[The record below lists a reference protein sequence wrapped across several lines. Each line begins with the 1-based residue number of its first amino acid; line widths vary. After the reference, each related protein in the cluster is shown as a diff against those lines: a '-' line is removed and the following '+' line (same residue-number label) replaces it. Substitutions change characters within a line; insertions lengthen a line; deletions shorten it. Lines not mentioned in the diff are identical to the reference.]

1 MAGEYVNI
9 DTSELKEFVERMKKA
24 GAGKEFEKEVAV
36 FLEAL
41 ADEFLIYVQNYIIRL
56 GNVDTRLLL
65 NSFQKNSEGNVYTLS
80 DGGFEIEVGTNVKYA
95 SYVNNGHL
103 LNPKGVSIRFVPGSW
118 KGDTFVYDPTAKTGM
133 MLKQRRIEGSHYFDR
148 SIDLIE
154 NMAPHFMEKK
164 LQQWADKYFSDF
176 I

>member
-1 MAGEYVNI
+1 
-9 DTSELKEFVERMKKA
+9 MKKA

-103 LNPKGVSIRFVPGSW
+103 LNPKGVSTRFVPGRW
-118 KGDTFVYDPTAKTGM
+118 NGDSFIYDPNAKTGM
-133 MLKQRRIEGSHYFDR
+133 LLKQRRIEGSHYFDKA
-148 SIDLIE
+148 INLIE
-154 NMAPHFMEKK
+154 KTAPQFMEKK